1 MKTIILESML
11 NFILSIIGIILFGSI
26 PFLFSG
32 MEINFFGYFSG
43 LWEFLNK
50 MYNPID
56 LLYVDQSGVSREL
69 FPTIWEPYTY
79 SIIILLT
86 AFTISIVLS
95 VLLAMGIFL
104 LPDWLIKRIRI
115 TSFAFESIPDVWIVV
130 TLQFFIIWFYK
141 QVHILL
147 FPIASYL
154 QQPYFIP
161 ILCLSI
167 LPTLLCLRNL
177 ILSIEEE
184 WRKQYIETAKGKG
197 LSQFHILY
205 RHILPNTVLSLLNH
219 SKQILW
225 FMISNLLIIEILFN
239 IYGINNFMFATES
252 PEVYIFGLLLMFF
265 PIFLLLFFVKIAT
278 FKWTGG
284 AREITY

>member
-11 NFILSIIGIILFGSI
+11 NFFLSIIGIIFFGSI

-32 MEINFFGYFSG
+32 MEINFSGYFIG
-43 LWEFLNK
+43 IWEFLKK

-79 SIIILLT
+79 SITILIT

-104 LPDWLIKRIRI
+104 LPEGLIKRIRI

-141 QVHILL
+141 QTHILL

-154 QQPYFIP
+154 KQPYFIP

-177 ILSIEEE
+177 ILSMEEE

-197 LSQFHILY
+197 LSQFYILY
-205 RHILPNTVLSLLNH
+205 RHILPNTFLSLLNH

-225 FMISNLLIIEILFN
+225 YMISNLLIIEILFN
-239 IYGINNFMFATES
+239 IYGINNFMFTTES
-252 PEVYIFGLLLMFF
+252 PEVYILGLLLMFF
-265 PIFLLLFFVKIAT
+265 PIFSLLFFVKIAT